1 MIREIRINIV
11 QSQQQLHNRQFSDS
25 ISCDAA
31 SRYAGMGEMEIQI
44 YAFVKR
50 GLKMENA
57 ALTNRKLSYTLTLL
71 CSCALMLLSTPA
83 TVSAIELPKTAKL
96 IPPETILLVDINNFN
111 QLRAQFEKTDF
122 FQLYKDPAMAAF
134 IDNFKTKW
142 REKNQESER
151 EFIRTIADAG
161 VLPQGRV
168 AVALVLDEKVQD
180 VNEPVLVVAQW
191 GDKIDKVKE
200 LTDQIVRKAIEDGA
214 RRQTEDYR
222 GVDITIIEKKPPE
235 ALNYCFIDDCLIAST
250 SPNVLKFVIAQI
262 KGAGSTT
269 LADDRDYAAT
279 VKAVGPSNEG
289 RIDFY
294 VNIKQVIKTELAEDT
309 TGRAKAFIDN
319 LGLNNVTSFGCSV
332 EPAGGPGRS
341 SLAKAILKIDGAK
354 AGICKMLE
362 LESGPLRMPRFIAG
376 SASSVSVVNLNIKKA
391 FDELANILTRF
402 SPQLAAIMYMPIL
415 PPGPQGKPAL
425 QLKTDIIDHLGS
437 QIILA
442 QSIDKPQPDR
452 SSARSAEK
460 QPSPVTQSIIAIA
473 IENRTA
479 FEKSL
484 SLIHSKMIA
493 PNNPEARR
501 ELLGHTIYS
510 VDLSGLLPMLGA
522 PSRAPMQAPA
532 GPGTQKM
539 PPSAFT
545 VTDTHLLFA
554 SRDAIEQAIRTLG
567 GSQAESIGSAR
578 WFNKAK
584 SNIPSV
590 VGLAVLQNHA
600 VSGEYFWST
609 MRQSKKPD
617 KADGEDKNN
626 QLSVGITS
634 GSLFPQ
640 VMFSQMGADLFD
652 FSLLPEFDAVKKY
665 FGLSAFYGISR
676 PDGFFF
682 EFKYLN
688 PDTP

>member
-1 MIREIRINIV
+1 M
-11 QSQQQLHNRQFSDS
+11 
-25 ISCDAA
+25 
-31 SRYAGMGEMEIQI
+31 
-44 YAFVKR
+44 K
-50 GLKMENA
+50 NA
-57 ALTNRKLSYTLTLL
+57 ALKNKSFYALTLL
-71 CSCALMLLSTPA
+71 CFCALMFLSTPA
-83 TVSAIELPKTAKL
+83 SVSAIELPKTAKL

-111 QLRAQFEKTDF
+111 QLRGQFEKTNF
-122 FQLYKDPAMAAF
+122 YQLYKDPAMVAF
-134 IDNFKTKW
+134 IDNVKTKW
-142 REKNQESER
+142 REKKQESER
-151 EFIRTIADAG
+151 EFVRTIADAG

-168 AVALVLDEKVQD
+168 AVALVLDEQLQD

-200 LTDQIVRKAIEDGA
+200 LANEIVRKAVEDGA

-222 GVDITIIEKKPPE
+222 GVDIITIEKKSPK

-262 KGAGSTT
+262 RGAGSTT

-279 VKAVGPSNEG
+279 GKAVDPANEG
-289 RIDFY
+289 RIDLY

-309 TGRAKAFIDN
+309 TGSAKAFIDN

-332 EPAGGPGRS
+332 EPAGGPGGS
-341 SLAKAILKIDGAK
+341 SLGKAILKIDGAK

-376 SASSVSVVNLNIKKA
+376 SAASVSVVNLNIKKA
-391 FDELANILTRF
+391 FDELTNILTRF
-402 SPQLAAIMYMPIL
+402 SPQLTAIMYMPIL
-415 PPGPQGKPAL
+415 PAGPQGEPAL
-425 QLKTDIIDHLGS
+425 QLKADIVDHLGS

-442 QSIDKPQPDR
+442 QSIDKPQPDDGT
-452 SSARSAEK
+452 ARSADK
-460 QPSPVTQSIIAIA
+460 QPSPVTQSVIAVA

-484 SLIHSKMIA
+484 STIHSKMIA

-522 PSRAPMQAPA
+522 PGMAPMQAPA
-532 GPGTQKM
+532 GRGTPKM

-545 VTDTHLLFA
+545 VTDTHLIFA
-554 SRDAIEQAIRTLG
+554 SESVVEQAIRTLSG
-567 GSQAESIGSAR
+567 NQAESIGSAG

-584 SNIPSV
+584 SNIPSA
-590 VGLAVLQNHA
+590 VGLAGLQNNA
-600 VSGEYFWST
+600 ASGEYFWST
-609 MRQSKKPD
+609 MRQSAKPD
-617 KADGEDKNN
+617 KADGKDKNN
-626 QLSVGITS
+626 QVSVGVTS

-640 VMFSQMGADLFD
+640 VMFSQAGADLFD

-688 PDTP
+688 PEASE

>member
-1 MIREIRINIV
+1 M
-11 QSQQQLHNRQFSDS
+11 
-25 ISCDAA
+25 
-31 SRYAGMGEMEIQI
+31 
-44 YAFVKR
+44 K
-50 GLKMENA
+50 NA
-57 ALTNRKLSYTLTLL
+57 ALTNNKLSSTLTLL

-83 TVSAIELPKTAKL
+83 LVSAIELPTTSKL

-111 QLRAQFEKTDF
+111 QLRAQFEKTNF
-122 FQLYKDPAMAAF
+122 YQLYKDPAMAAF

-142 REKNQESER
+142 REKKQESER
-151 EFIRTIADAG
+151 EFVRTIADAG

-168 AVALVLDEKVQD
+168 AVAMVFDEKLQD
-180 VNEPVLVVAQW
+180 VNELPVLVVAQW

-200 LTDQIVRKAIEDGA
+200 VTDQIVRKAVEDGA

-222 GVDITIIEKKPPE
+222 GVEITTIEKKPPE

-269 LADDRDYAAT
+269 LADDRDYTAT
-279 VKAVGPSNEG
+279 GKAVSTGNEG

-294 VNIKQVIKTELAEDT
+294 VNIKEAVKIELAEDT
-309 TGRAKAFIDN
+309 TGKAKAMINN
-319 LGLNNVTSFGCSV
+319 LGLNNVTSFGCSI

-341 SLAKAILKIDGAK
+341 SLAKAILKIDGDK
-354 AGICKMLE
+354 TGICKMLE
-362 LESGPLRMPRFIAG
+362 LESGPVRMPRFIAE
-376 SASSVSVVNLNIKKA
+376 SACSISVVNLNIRKA

-402 SPQLAAIMYMPIL
+402 SPQMAAIIYMPIL
-415 PPGPQGKPAL
+415 PPGPQGEPGL

-452 SSARSAEK
+452 STARSAEK
-460 QPSPVTQSIIAIA
+460 EPLVRTQSIVAIA

-484 SLIHSKMIA
+484 SMIHSIMIA

-522 PSRAPMQAPA
+522 PGRTPMQAPA
-532 GPGTQKM
+532 GPGTPKM

-545 VTDTHLLFA
+545 VTDTHLIFA
-554 SRDAIEQAIRTLG
+554 SESAVEQAIRTLG
-567 GSQAESIGSAR
+567 GSQAESIGSTR

-590 VGLAVLQNHA
+590 VGLAGLQNNA
-600 VSGEYFWST
+600 ASGEYFWST
-609 MRQSKKPD
+609 MRQSATPD

-626 QLSVGITS
+626 QLSVGVTS

-640 VMFSQMGADLFD
+640 VMFQQAAADLFD

-688 PDTP
+688 PDSTE

>member
-1 MIREIRINIV
+1 M
-11 QSQQQLHNRQFSDS
+11 
-25 ISCDAA
+25 
-31 SRYAGMGEMEIQI
+31 
-44 YAFVKR
+44 K
-50 GLKMENA
+50 NA
-57 ALTNRKLSYTLTLL
+57 ALTNNKLSYTLTLL
-71 CSCALMLLSTPA
+71 CSCALMLLSTP
-83 TVSAIELPKTAKL
+83 TSVSAIELPKTAKL
-96 IPPETILLVDINNFN
+96 VPPETILLVDINNFN
-111 QLRAQFEKTDF
+111 QLRAQFEKTNIY
-122 FQLYKDPAMAAF
+122 QLYKDPAMAAF

-142 REKNQESER
+142 REKKQESER
-151 EFIRTIADAG
+151 EFVRTIADAG

-168 AVALVLDEKVQD
+168 AVALVFDEQLKD
-180 VNEPVLVVAQW
+180 INEPVLIMAQW

-200 LTDQIVRKAIEDGA
+200 VTDQIIRKAIEDGA

-222 GVDITIIEKKPPE
+222 GVEITTIEKKPPE

-279 VKAVGPSNEG
+279 GKAVDPANAG
-289 RIDFY
+289 RIDLY
-294 VNIKQVIKTELAEDT
+294 VNIKEAIKIELATDD
-309 TGRAKAFIDN
+309 TGRAKAMIDN
-319 LGLNNVTSFGCSV
+319 LGLKNVTSFGCSV

-415 PPGPQGKPAL
+415 PPGPQGEPAL
-425 QLKTDIIDHLGS
+425 QLKADIIDHLGS

-442 QSIDKPQPDR
+442 QSIDKPQPDA
-452 SSARSAEK
+452 STARSAEK
-460 QPSPVTQSIIAIA
+460 QPSVVTRSVVAIA

-484 SLIHSKMIA
+484 SMIHSKMIA

-522 PSRAPMQAPA
+522 PGRAPMQAPA
-532 GPGTQKM
+532 GPDTPKM
-539 PPSAFT
+539 PPSALT
-545 VTDTHLLFA
+545 VTDTHLIFA
-554 SRDAIEQAIRTLG
+554 SESAVEQAIRTLSG
-567 GSQAESIGSAR
+567 GQAESIGSAG

-584 SNIPSV
+584 SNIPSA
-590 VGLAVLQNHA
+590 VGLAGLQNNA
-600 VSGEYFWST
+600 ASGEYFWST
-609 MRQSKKPD
+609 LRQSAKPD
-617 KADGEDKNN
+617 KADGEDKGN
-626 QLSVGITS
+626 QLTVGVTS

-640 VMFSQMGADLFD
+640 VMFSQMGAELFD
-652 FSLLPEFDAVKKY
+652 FSLLPEFDVVKKY

-688 PDTP
+688 PEESE

>member
-1 MIREIRINIV
+1 M
-11 QSQQQLHNRQFSDS
+11 
-25 ISCDAA
+25 
-31 SRYAGMGEMEIQI
+31 
-44 YAFVKR
+44 K
-50 GLKMENA
+50 NA
-57 ALTNRKLSYTLTLL
+57 VLTNKSFHALMLL
-71 CSCALMLLSTPA
+71 CSCALMLLCVPA
-83 TVSAIELPKTAKL
+83 SVSAIELPKTAKL
-96 IPPETILLVDINNFN
+96 VPPETILLADINNFN
-111 QLRAQFEKTDF
+111 QLRAQIEKTNF

-142 REKNQESER
+142 QEKKQESER
-151 EFIRTIADAG
+151 EFVRTIADAG
-161 VLPQGRV
+161 ILPQGRV
-168 AVALVLDEKVQD
+168 AVALVFDEQLKD
-180 VNEPVLVVAQW
+180 VNEPVLIVAQW

-200 LTDQIVRKAIEDGA
+200 VADEIVRKAVEDGA

-222 GVDITIIEKKPPE
+222 GVEITTIEKNPPE

-269 LADDRDYAAT
+269 LADDRDFNAAG
-279 VKAVGPSNEG
+279 KAVNPSNAG

-309 TGRAKAFIDN
+309 TGSAKAMIEN
-319 LGLNNVTSFGCSV
+319 LGLNNVTSFGGSV

-362 LESGPLRMPRFIAG
+362 VESVPVRMPRFIAG
-376 SASSVSVVNLNIKKA
+376 SASSVSVANLNIKKA
-391 FDELANILTRF
+391 FDELTNILTRF
-402 SPQLAAIMYMPIL
+402 SPQMAAIMYMPIL
-415 PPGPQGKPAL
+415 PPGPQGEPAV
-425 QLKTDIIDHLGS
+425 QLKADIIDHLGS

-442 QSIDKPQPDR
+442 QSIDKSQPDGG
-452 SSARSAEK
+452 ARSADK
-460 QPSPVTQSIIAIA
+460 QPSPVTHSVIAVA
-473 IENRTA
+473 IDNRNA
-479 FEKSL
+479 LEKSL
-484 SLIHSKMIA
+484 SLIHKMIA

-510 VDLSGLLPMLGA
+510 VDLSGFFPGFG
-522 PSRAPMQAPA
+522 PNPKTPMQAPVD
-532 GPGTQKM
+532 PGVPRT
-539 PPSAFT
+539 PLSAFT

-554 SRDAIEQAIRTLG
+554 SQNAIEQAIRMLG
-567 GSQAESIGSAR
+567 GSQAESIGSAK

-590 VGLAVLQNHA
+590 VGLAGLQNNA

-609 MRQSKKPD
+609 MRQSAKTD
-617 KADGEDKNN
+617 KADGKERSN
-626 QLSVGITS
+626 QLSVAISS
-634 GSLFPQ
+634 GSILPQ
-640 VMFSQMGADLFD
+640 VMFTQGGASLLD

-688 PDTP
+688 PDSAE

>member
-1 MIREIRINIV
+1 
-11 QSQQQLHNRQFSDS
+11 
-25 ISCDAA
+25 
-31 SRYAGMGEMEIQI
+31 
-44 YAFVKR
+44 
-50 GLKMENA
+50 
-57 ALTNRKLSYTLTLL
+57 
-71 CSCALMLLSTPA
+71 MLLSTPA
-83 TVSAIELPKTAKL
+83 SVNAIELPKTARL

-111 QLRAQFEKTDF
+111 QLRAQFEKTNF
-122 FQLYKDPAMAAF
+122 YQLYKDPAMAAF
-134 IDNFKTKW
+134 INNFKTKW
-142 REKNQESER
+142 REKKQESER
-151 EFIRTIADAG
+151 EFVRTITDAG
-161 VLPQGRV
+161 ILPQGRV
-168 AVALVLDEKVQD
+168 AVALVFDEKVQD

-214 RRQTEDYR
+214 RRQTEGYR
-222 GVDITIIEKKPPE
+222 GVNITTIEKKPAK

-319 LGLNNVTSFGCSV
+319 LGLNNVTSFGCSI
-332 EPAGGPGRS
+332 EPAGGPGGS

-354 AGICKMLE
+354 AGICKILE
-362 LESGPLRMPRFIAG
+362 FESGPLRMPRFIAG

-391 FDELANILTRF
+391 FDELANILTQF
-402 SPQLAAIMYMPIL
+402 SPQLAAILYMPIL
-415 PPGPQGKPAL
+415 PSGPQGELAL
-425 QLKTDIIDHLGS
+425 QLKADIIDHLGS

-442 QSIDKPQPDR
+442 QSIDKPQPDGGA
-452 SSARSAEK
+452 ARSADK
-460 QPSPVTQSIIAIA
+460 QPSPVTQSVVAVAIN
-473 IENRTA
+473 NRNA
-479 FEKSL
+479 LEKSL

-510 VDLSGLLPMLGA
+510 VDLSGLLPMFGS
-522 PSRAPMQAPA
+522 PGRAAMQAPA
-532 GPGTQKM
+532 GPGAPRTPQ
-539 PPSAFT
+539 SAFT
-545 VTDTHLLFA
+545 VTDTHLIFA
-554 SRDAIEQAIRTLG
+554 SESIVEQAIRTLG

-600 VSGEYFWST
+600 ASGEYFWST

-617 KADGEDKNN
+617 KADGED
-626 QLSVGITS
+626 QSSQIGIGITS
-634 GSLFPQ
+634 GSLLPQ
-640 VMFSQMGADLFD
+640 VMFSQAGIDLFD
-652 FSLLPEFDAVKKY
+652 FSLLPEFDTVKKY
-665 FGLSAFYGISR
+665 FGVSAFYGISR

-682 EFKYLN
+682 EFKHLN
-688 PDTP
+688 PEASE

>member
-1 MIREIRINIV
+1 
-11 QSQQQLHNRQFSDS
+11 
-25 ISCDAA
+25 
-31 SRYAGMGEMEIQI
+31 MGESEIQI

-50 GLKMENA
+50 DLKMKNA
-57 ALTNRKLSYTLTLL
+57 ALTNKSLHALMLL

-83 TVSAIELPKTAKL
+83 SVSAIELPRTAKL

-111 QLRAQFEKTDF
+111 QLRAQFEKTNF
-122 FQLYKDPAMAAF
+122 YQLYKDPAMAAF

-142 REKNQESER
+142 QEKKQESER

-168 AVALVLDEKVQD
+168 AVALVLDKQMPDANVP
-180 VNEPVLVVAQW
+180 PVLVVAQW
-191 GDKIDKVKE
+191 GDKIDKAKE
-200 LTDQIVRKAIEDGA
+200 TIDQIVRKAIEDGA

-222 GVDITIIEKKPPE
+222 GVEILTIEKKPPE

-279 VKAVGPSNEG
+279 GKAVDPSNAG

-294 VNIKQVIKTELAEDT
+294 VNIKQAIKTEFAEDD
-309 TGRAKAFIDN
+309 TGKAKAIIEN
-319 LGLNNVTSFGCSV
+319 LGLNNVTSFGCSI
-332 EPAGGPGRS
+332 EPAGGPGGS

-362 LESGPLRMPRFIAG
+362 VESRPLRMPRFIAD
-376 SASSVSVVNLNIKKA
+376 SACSISIVNLNIKKA

-415 PPGPQGKPAL
+415 PPSPQGEPAL
-425 QLKTDIIDHLGS
+425 QLKADIIDHLGS

-452 SSARSAEK
+452 STARPAEK
-460 QPSPVTQSIIAIA
+460 QPSVETRSIIAIA
-473 IENRTA
+473 IENRAA

-484 SLIHSKMIA
+484 SMIHSKMIA
-493 PNNPEARR
+493 PNNPDARR

-522 PSRAPMQAPA
+522 PGRKPMQAPA
-532 GPGTQKM
+532 GPDKPKM

-545 VTDTHLLFA
+545 VTDTHLIFA
-554 SRDAIEQAIRTLG
+554 SESIIEQAIRMLG
-567 GSQAESIGSAR
+567 GNQAESISSAK

-584 SNIPSV
+584 SHIPSV
-590 VGLAVLQNHA
+590 VGLAGLQNNA
-600 VSGEYFWST
+600 ASGEYFWST
-609 MRQSKKPD
+609 MRESKKPD
-617 KADGEDKNN
+617 KADGEGKDN
-626 QLSVGITS
+626 QISVGITS

-640 VMFSQMGADLFD
+640 VMFQQAGADLFD

-665 FGLSAFYGISR
+665 FGLSTFYGISR

-688 PDTP
+688 PEASE